1 MRSFLAFI
9 PALALMAQS
18 HSTQPKF
25 KPAILMHKVDP
36 QYTPEARAA
45 GLQGTLTL
53 YVEVDAIGKPSDI
66 EVMEGLGMGLDEA
79 AINAVRQWQ
88 YRPNPDAADLFQ
100 DGFELELPF
109 RLDTPDS
116 WFVAGQHYKF
126 STADLERYGDM
137 PQPAAI
143 HYVAPDAAACREPGA
158 TVVRLTVGK
167 DGTPRDVHLAPA
179 GGAAGDAVVKA
190 VQSWKFNRAH
200 GKEKAVEAQG
210 YVEFAC
216 RPAGDAEKMPPIQAP
231 ADPIAGS
238 MSAPVLVKK
247 VAPEYTEQARRARV
261 QGTSMLYVRITPAG
275 KATEIHILRRL
286 GMGLDQKAIEAVK
299 LWEFHPGMKGGHP
312 VTVEATIEVNF
323 KLL

>member
-1 MRSFLAFI
+1 
-9 PALALMAQS
+9 MAQS
-18 HSTQPKF
+18 PITQPKF
-25 KPAILMHKVDP
+25 KPAALTHKVEP
-36 QYTPEARAA
+36 EYTPEARAA

-53 YVEVDAIGKPSDI
+53 YVEVDASGKPSEI

-79 AINAVRQWQ
+79 AMNAVRQWQ
-88 YRPNPDAADLFQ
+88 YQPNPDAADLFQ

-109 RLDTPDS
+109 RLDTPAP

-137 PQPAAI
+137 PQPVAI
-143 HYVAPDAAACREPGA
+143 HYVAPDPSACREPGT

-167 DGTPRDVHLAPA
+167 DGTPHDVHLAPEE
-179 GGAAGDAVVKA
+179 GAAGDAAVKA
-190 VQSWKFNRAH
+190 VQSWKFKPVH
-200 GKEKAVEAQG
+200 GKGKAEAQG

-216 RPAGDAEKMPPIQAP
+216 RPAGDAEKMPAIQAP
-231 ADPIAGS
+231 ADPGAGS

-261 QGTSMLYVRITPAG
+261 QGTSMLYVRISPAG
-275 KATEIHILRRL
+275 KATEIHILRKL

-299 LWEFHPGMKGGHP
+299 RWEFHPGMKGGHP
-312 VTVEATIEVNF
+312 ITVEATIEVNF
-323 KLL
+323 RLQ